1 MDNYSTLFNNY
12 KDDSFLKKLEN
23 YSLWTIPSVFPQ
35 DETISKGNQSIEHD
49 YQSYGA
55 MLVNNLAPKLAKLLF
70 PFKQAFFNINPT
82 DKLQSAVERATNEG
96 IDWKSTLAALEREAC
111 QHVFVDGA
119 YAKLIEVV
127 RDCIITGNCLL
138 VRKPGKTYVYT
149 LRNYAVKRGNTGE
162 LLDMIIK
169 ERISHSELPEQLRVL
184 LNGGADGTK
193 VFELYTRVKRMPAG
207 KYKVYEV
214 TQQLD
219 GHNVDGVEYYPENM
233 CPYIPVVWT
242 LRDGEA
248 YGRGLVES
256 LAGSFAKLSDMNR
269 ALAEYELE
277 ALRIIPLVSPASGTD
292 IDTMTSAV
300 TGQAVQGKPTDIQAY
315 ESGLYQKIGAI
326 SQDLDMLKSEL
337 NRAFMYQGSTRQG
350 ERVTA
355 TEIEFNAAEA
365 DQALGGAV
373 STLSKSV
380 HLTLA
385 HLLLMEVEP
394 SFIAALLAEELRIEI
409 TAGVPALGR
418 SADVENLVQA
428 TQVLAAIL
436 PALTQ
441 SSKRFDPER
450 IIDKVLY
457 SYNITPK
464 DIMRTADELKALNQM
479 NDTTMAQAD
488 PLNNVNAIGAIQ

>member
-1 MDNYSTLFNNY
+1 MESYSTLFNNY

-55 MLVNNLAPKLAKLLF
+55 LLVNNLAPKLAKLLF
-70 PFKQAFFNINPT
+70 PFKQSFFTINPT
-82 DKLQSAVERATNEG
+82 DKLQAAVERAVDEG
-96 IDWKSTLAALEREAC
+96 VDWKSTLAALEREAC
-111 QHVFVDGA
+111 LHVFVDGA

-138 VRKPGKTYVYT
+138 VRKGGKTYVYT
-149 LRNYAVKRGNTGE
+149 LRNYTVKRSNTGE

-169 ERISHSELPEQLRVL
+169 ESITYNELPEQLRVL
-184 LNGGADGTK
+184 LNGGADNNRA
-193 VFELYTRVKRMPAG
+193 FELYTRVRRMPAG

-219 GHNVDGVEYYPENM
+219 GHNVDGAEYYPENM

-256 LAGSFAKLSDMNR
+256 LAGSFAKLSDMSR

-292 IDTMTSAV
+292 IDTMTTAV
-300 TGQAVQGKPTDIQAY
+300 TGQAVQGKPGDIVAY

-355 TEIEFNAAEA
+355 TEIEFNASEA

-373 STLSKSV
+373 STISKSM
-380 HLTLA
+380 HITLA

-394 SFIAALLAEELRIEI
+394 SFIAALLADEMRIEI

-428 TQVLAAIL
+428 AQVLAAII
-436 PALTQ
+436 PVFTQ

-457 SYNITPK
+457 SYNVTPK
-464 DIMRTADELKALNQM
+464 DVMRTTQELAALNQM
-479 NDTTMAQAD
+479 NDTTLNQAD
-488 PLNNVNAIGAIQ
+488 PLTNVNAIGAIQ